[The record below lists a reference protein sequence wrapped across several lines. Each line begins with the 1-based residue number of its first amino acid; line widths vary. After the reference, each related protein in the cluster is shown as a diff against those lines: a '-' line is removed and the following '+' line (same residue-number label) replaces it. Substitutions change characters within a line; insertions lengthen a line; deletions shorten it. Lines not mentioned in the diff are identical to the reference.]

1 MKKTKFLLIMLIMV
15 SLIFFSCSKDS
26 TGPKNDKPDEPS
38 NPSPADN
45 STNISIN
52 QILNWSCSD
61 PDGDPLTYDVCFGES
76 TDPPIVNDGQS
87 STTYDPGTLNYET
100 TYYWKIVAVDNNSN
114 STIGDVWKFTTTS
127 GGTGTVTDIDGNV
140 YQTIQIG
147 DQEWM
152 MENLKVTHY
161 RNGDSI
167 PEVTDNST
175 WIVLTTGAYCNYDNN
190 EGNVFTYGRLYNW
203 YAVDD
208 SRGIAPDGWHVP
220 SDDEWKE
227 LEMYL
232 GMTQAQADDTGER
245 GTDEGGKLKE
255 TGYEHWNSPNTGAT
269 NEIGFTALPGGYRDS
284 YDGGIFRDFGYHAL
298 FWTSTEYQSNHSCE
312 RELFYHNSMV
322 SRCNSYYI
330 KNEGFSVRCVRD

>member
-45 STNISIN
+45 STNISIS
-52 QILNWSCSD
+52 QTLNWSCSD
-61 PDGDPLTYDVCFGES
+61 PDDDPLTYDVYFGES
-76 TDPPIVNDGQS
+76 TAPPIVNDGQS

-100 TYYWKIVAVDNNSN
+100 TYYWKIVAEDDNSN
-114 STIGDVWKFTTTS
+114 STTGDVWEFTTTS

-152 MENLKVTHY
+152 MENIEVTHY
-161 RNGDSI
+161 NNGDTI
-167 PEVTDNST
+167 PEVTGNNT
-175 WIVLTTGAYCNYDNN
+175 WIGLTTGAYCNYGNN
-190 EGNVFTYGRLYNW
+190 NAYVSIYGRLYNW
-203 YAVDD
+203 YSVDD

-220 SDDEWKE
+220 TDDDWQI
-227 LEMYL
+227 LVDYL
-232 GMTQAQADDTGER
+232 GGSSVAGGKMKSTG
-245 GTDEGGKLKE
+245 TIEGGNGLWHE
-255 TGYEHWNSPNTGAT
+255 PNTGAT
-269 NEIGFTALPGGYRDS
+269 NESGFTALPGGYRDS
-284 YDGGIFRDFGYHAL
+284 YEGGIFYSFGYHAL
-298 FWTSTEYQSNHSCE
+298 FWSSTEYQSNNSCE

-322 SRCNSYYI
+322 SSCNSYYI
-330 KNEGFSVRCVRD
+330 KNEGFSIRCIKN